1 LYLRDWVLGHHH
13 RLTSFPIIAVVDYYQ
28 GRNSNDAIICSPEAN
43 LSKIKLRIIGE
54 KENGITA
61 KPIKPITNFNRRN
74 DSELMDP
81 IVLQLD
87 EETRFVKLNLYY
99 GDDLLEDFYVRIPKH
114 VVRSIFETVGVGKGA
129 AVAREKI
136 RQDKQ
141 EIKAKY
147 EEARNEDN
155 DTDTKGKAL
164 EEAIRKILELVPD
177 LEIIGSRVVN
187 DIYRK

>member
-1 LYLRDWVLGHHH
+1 
-13 RLTSFPIIAVVDYYQ
+13 
-28 GRNSNDAIICSPEAN
+28 
-43 LSKIKLRIIGE
+43 
-54 KENGITA
+54 
-61 KPIKPITNFNRRN
+61 
-74 DSELMDP
+74 MDP

-187 DIYRK
+187 EIYRK